1 MDVSNLGFWTK
12 ISFLAMNDDKNL
24 NSWTTLGS
32 ETKYETPWIK
42 VTEFDVLNPAGKPGI
57 YGVVSFKN
65 LAIGILPLD
74 EHKNT
79 WLVGQWRYPLKQ
91 YSWEIPEGGGPI
103 GIDPLVSAKRELKEE
118 TGLIADNYR
127 ELCRMHT
134 SNSVCDEICHIFLA
148 TGLLQSEA
156 EPEDSEDLVI
166 KKIPFEEAYR
176 MVMNGEITDSLSMV
190 AILKTKILIDNGEI

>member
-1 MDVSNLGFWTK
+1 
-12 ISFLAMNDDKNL
+12 MNDNDKL

-32 ETKYETPWIK
+32 EMKYETPWIK
-42 VTEFDVLNPAGKPGI
+42 VTEYDVLNPAGKKGI

-65 LAIGILPLD
+65 LAIGIVPID
-74 EHKNT
+74 EHNNT

-103 GIDPLVSAKRELKEE
+103 GIDPLASAKRELKEE
-118 TGLIADNYR
+118 TGLIAENYR

-148 TGLLQSEA
+148 TGLKQTEA
-156 EPEDSEDLVI
+156 EPEESEDLVV
-166 KKIPFEEAYR
+166 KKIPFEEAYQ
-176 MVMNGEITDSLSMV
+176 MVMRGEITDSLSMV
-190 AILKTKILIDNGEI
+190 AILKTKILMDQGEI